1 MSQTPEKIVMNY
13 DSKSKQSKNVA
24 LEMKKIV
31 ERYRGKRVTK
41 ENVCVLVSTLMLQAQ
56 NLKTQGIPTYVLHIS
71 GCNVTLSTPLG
82 HKFAPA
88 MRSMNAC
95 EALIQ
100 HDASVSMLE
109 HTRRSSDIMK
119 NNDFVIEARHTWMI
133 VDGLGVTIH
142 HVRQQETS

>member
-56 NLKTQGIPTYVLHIS
+56 NLKTIS
-71 GCNVTLSTPLG
+71 GPDKKDLVTDLIFSIIEQIDEGDVDTEFETLLKAMVPG
-82 HKFAPA
+82 MIDSFA
-88 MRSMNAC
+88 
-95 EALIQ
+95 I
-100 HDASVSMLE
+100 ML
-109 HTRRSSDIMK
+109 K
-119 NNDFVIEARHTWMI
+119 
-133 VDGLGVTIH
+133 
-142 HVRQQETS
+142 TSAGCKKMFGCLK